1 MSEAIS
7 GAVMNGI
14 DHEIIERHFSD
25 QATAACTLVV
35 NTVTGVPF
43 EVQLPARA
51 ATDSA
56 NATRSNCH
64 IPHSRPGKAARGN
77 TTYAGLIHFDPVQNS
92 LTVHDPN
99 TGYLVLQSTPV
110 DTITEVS

>member
-1 MSEAIS
+1 MSKAIS
-7 GAVMNGI
+7 GAVISGI

-25 QATAACTLVV
+25 QATSACTLVV
-35 NTVTGVPF
+35 HTVTGVPF
-43 EVQLPARA
+43 EVQLSART
-51 ATDSA
+51 ATEPTSA
-56 NATRSNCH
+56 SQGDYH

-77 TTYAGLIHFDPVQNS
+77 TTYAGLVHFDPVQNS

-110 DTITEVS
+110 DTITEVA